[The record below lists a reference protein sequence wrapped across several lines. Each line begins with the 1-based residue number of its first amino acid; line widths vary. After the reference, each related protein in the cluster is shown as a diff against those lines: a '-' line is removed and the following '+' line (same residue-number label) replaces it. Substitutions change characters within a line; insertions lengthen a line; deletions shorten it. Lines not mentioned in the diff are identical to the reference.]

1 MKRLFGQLAAAFSIL
16 ALMLV
21 AAGPVHAQA
30 ARTWVSGV
38 GNDANPCSRTAPCQ
52 TFAGAIGQTATDGE
66 INCLDAGG
74 FGTVSITKSITIDC
88 HDAFGAI
95 LNTGT
100 VGINIRFDNFSGG
113 DNRKIVRL
121 RNLNLNGTDGG
132 LGQNDTTGIRI
143 SGALA
148 GTTVIIEDCLIEGQ
162 LGGTARGIDDN
173 RSGAGKLIITNTTI
187 RNSGG
192 GGLSVLPSGSSNIQV
207 LLNNFRAYN
216 NGTGAQFGN
225 LARVVIDQ
233 STFDGNAG
241 AGILTVSGAIADV
254 DRSTFS
260 HNANGVQALG
270 GLITLSNSN
279 IKLNTSQGVNVSGG
293 IVNSFGNNRI
303 SNNASP
309 GTTPILIGS
318 TSNPTGQQ

>member
-1 MKRLFGQLAAAFSIL
+1 
-16 ALMLV
+16 
-21 AAGPVHAQA
+21 
-30 ARTWVSGV
+30 
-38 GNDANPCSRTAPCQ
+38 
-52 TFAGAIGQTATDGE
+52 
-66 INCLDAGG
+66 
-74 FGTVSITKSITIDC
+74 
-88 HDAFGAI
+88 
-95 LNTGT
+95 
-100 VGINIRFDNFSGG
+100 
-113 DNRKIVRL
+113 
-121 RNLNLNGTDGG
+121 
-132 LGQNDTTGIRI
+132 
-143 SGALA
+143 
-148 GTTVIIEDCLIEGQ
+148 
-162 LGGTARGIDDN
+162 
-173 RSGAGKLIITNTTI
+173 
-187 RNSGG
+187 
-192 GGLSVLPSGSSNIQV
+192 V